1 VSPALHN
8 EELIEEG
15 EENFVDVFHLQN
27 LQRTFSRSILILSVG
42 LSYFITN
49 CIELHLNCKY
59 GCFPPWESSNDF
71 FKGILIRSVQLSYS
85 IVNCFE
91 LDLDMAKF

>member
-1 VSPALHN
+1 MSPYLHN

-15 EENFVDVFHLQN
+15 EENSVDVFHLWN

-42 LSYFITN
+42 LSHFITN
-49 CIELHLNCKY
+49 CIELHLNRKY